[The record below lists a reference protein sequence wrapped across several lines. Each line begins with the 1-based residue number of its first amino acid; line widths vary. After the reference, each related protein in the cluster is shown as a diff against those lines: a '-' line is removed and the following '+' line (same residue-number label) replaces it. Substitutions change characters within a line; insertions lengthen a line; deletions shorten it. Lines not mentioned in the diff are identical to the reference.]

1 MVERESVSRTVAAA
15 STAIL
20 PVQVLH
26 PRAAT
31 GSARAVPGCRRLKN
45 LRGQDRRQSSSRS
58 LRGDRH
64 RLRVGQVGII
74 RQPVHPAT
82 PLLIVVPHAV
92 LVMDG
97 LIFVTAVKDAAWLR
111 TWPRGCTLALH
122 ADQILMQVAPERA
135 PNRIVVVDAGL
146 SLFRG
151 VAFEAEAAE
160 FDHHFIWGQGRD
172 DIAA

>member
-31 GSARAVPGCRRLKN
+31 GSARAVPGCRSLKK
-45 LRGQDRRQSSSRS
+45 LGGRDRRQSSSRS

-74 RQPVHPAT
+74 RQPVHPAA

-97 LIFVTAVKDAAWLR
+97 LVFVTAVKDAARLP
-111 TWPRGCTLALH
+111 TWPRGRPPALPAH
-122 ADQILMQVAPERA
+122 QLP
-135 PNRIVVVDAGL
+135 
-146 SLFRG
+146 
-151 VAFEAEAAE
+151 
-160 FDHHFIWGQGRD
+160 
-172 DIAA
+172 